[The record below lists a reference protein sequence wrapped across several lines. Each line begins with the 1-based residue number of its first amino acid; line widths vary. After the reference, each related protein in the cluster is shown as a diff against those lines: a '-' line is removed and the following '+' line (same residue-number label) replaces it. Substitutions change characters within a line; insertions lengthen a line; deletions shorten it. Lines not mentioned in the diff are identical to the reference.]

1 MVGRL
6 PTPEEDAAWTPH
18 GNGYNDVSKLI
29 IRVRPADDRGRHL
42 VIAQCNGTSHP
53 HRFDAL
59 SQFHRRQYRD
69 AVVSKFGL
77 DDSAHEWLEEQIL
90 AGAAAADSQEQFASL
105 DVVSAAAVATKRVE
119 WFWEPYIPAAAIT
132 DLSGDPNEGKST
144 LCIDL
149 IARNSR
155 GDSMPP
161 FSFPDGACKP
171 ADSLLLS
178 GEDDYER
185 TVKPRLIAAGAVLE
199 RVHLLRTVTVCDEK
213 RQVQVPMDLPLIER
227 LIRDKEI
234 NLVVLD
240 VLAAFTEPGISLN
253 DDAAMRRLFSSMS
266 PTFERT
272 GAACLMLR
280 HQNKKENSKAMYRAG
295 GSIAI
300 TGAARA
306 AFAVGPNPDDPEE
319 KILVAI
325 KHNLGPRPHSLSY
338 RIEAAG
344 DASRIAWGGQSNL
357 TANDVLKGGSESSSG
372 GKVDTAKEIIIDIL
386 SGGPRGENEVKTAC
400 EQAGIS
406 RATYWRARKDIG
418 VKSEKTAFHGEWLLS
433 LPAETGDEIP
443 P

>member
-1 MVGRL
+1 MVESQL
-6 PTPEEDAAWTPH
+6 TIT
-18 GNGYNDVSKLI
+18 
-29 IRVRPADDRGRHL
+29 VRPADDRGRHL
-42 VIAQCNGTSHP
+42 VTARCNGTSHP

-59 SQFHRRQYRD
+59 SQFHRRQYRE
-69 AVVSKFGL
+69 AVISRFGL
-77 DDSAHEWLEEQIL
+77 DDSAHEWIEDQIL
-90 AGAAAADSQEQFASL
+90 AGAAAADNQGQLATL
-105 DVVSAAAVATKRVE
+105 DVVNAARVVTKQVE
-119 WFWEPYIPAAAIT
+119 WFWPLYIPAAAIT
-132 DLSGDPNEGKST
+132 DISGDPNEGKSQI
-144 LCIDL
+144 CIDL

-155 GDSMPP
+155 GDTMPP
-161 FSFPDGACKP
+161 HSFPDGSCKP

-178 GEDDYER
+178 GEDDHER
-185 TVKPRLIAAGAVLE
+185 TVKPRLVAAGAVLE

-213 RQVQVPMDLPLIER
+213 RQVQLPMDLSLIER
-227 LIRDKEI
+227 LIRDKAI

-240 VLAAFTEPGISLN
+240 VLATFTEPGISLN
-253 DDAAMRRLFSSMS
+253 DDAAMRRLFGAMS
-266 PTFERT
+266 PIFERT
-272 GAACLMLR
+272 GAACIMLR
-280 HQNKKENSKAMYRAG
+280 HQNKKESSKAMYRAG

-300 TGAARA
+300 TGASRA

-319 KILVAI
+319 RIFVAI

-344 DASRIAWGGQSNL
+344 DASRVVWGGQSNL
-357 TANDVLKGGSESSSG
+357 TANDVLKGSSEPTSG
-372 GKVDTAKEIIIDIL
+372 GKVEIAKRIIIDIL

-418 VKSEKTAFHGEWLLS
+418 VMSEKSAFHGEWLLS

>member
-1 MVGRL
+1 MVNEQL
-6 PTPEEDAAWTPH
+6 SIT
-18 GNGYNDVSKLI
+18 
-29 IRVRPADDRGRHL
+29 VRPADDRGRHL
-42 VIAQCNGTSHP
+42 VVARCNGASHP

-59 SQFHRRQYRD
+59 SQFHRRQYRE
-69 AVVSKFGL
+69 AVISRFRL
-77 DDSAHEWLEEQIL
+77 DDSAHEWLENQIL
-90 AGAAAADSQEQFASL
+90 AGAAAADSQEHFASL
-105 DVVSAAAVATKRVE
+105 DVLNAAAIATKRVE

-161 FSFPDGACKP
+161 FSYPDGACTP
-171 ADSLLLS
+171 ADSLLMS
-178 GEDDYER
+178 GEDDHER

-213 RQVQVPMDLPLIER
+213 RQVQLPTDLGLIER
-227 LIRDKEI
+227 LITEKRI
-234 NLVVLD
+234 TLVVLD
-240 VLAAFTEPGISLN
+240 VLAAFTEPGTSLN
-253 DDAAMRRLFSSMS
+253 DDASMRRLFGAMS
-266 PTFERT
+266 PVFERT

-300 TGAARA
+300 TGASRA
-306 AFAVGPNPDDPEE
+306 AFAVAANPDDPEE
-319 KILVAI
+319 RIFVPI

-338 RIEAAG
+338 RIEAAR
-344 DASRIAWGGQSNL
+344 DASRIVWGGQSNL
-357 TANDVLKGGSESSSG
+357 TANDVLRGSSEHQG
-372 GKVDTAKEIIIDIL
+372 GKVDTAKEIITDIL

-406 RATYWRARKDIG
+406 NSTYCRARKALR

-433 LPAETGDEIP
+433 LPGDDIGNSMP